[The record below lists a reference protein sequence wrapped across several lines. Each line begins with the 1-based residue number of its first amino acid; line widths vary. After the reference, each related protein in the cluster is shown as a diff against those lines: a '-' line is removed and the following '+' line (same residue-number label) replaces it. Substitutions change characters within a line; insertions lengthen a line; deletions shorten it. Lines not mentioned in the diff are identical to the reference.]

1 MIRDGYAMG
10 VATKIV
16 EHVLGAAERWFG
28 VDDPMFAKQW
38 SEPGGENL
46 GLSEWSQI
54 AGKVQLPP
62 LKGGLEAVDEL
73 TAKYTPEH
81 VDGKKESR
89 VGSNPAGVIGGESA
103 GGDHAVDMGMKLEF
117 LVPSMQYAEKADF
130 GTEMPGVTSHFE

>member
-1 MIRDGYAMG
+1 
-10 VATKIV
+10 V
-16 EHVLGAAERWFG
+16 EYVLGAAERWFG
-28 VDDPMFAKQW
+28 VDDPIFAKQW

-62 LKGGLEAVDEL
+62 LKGGLEAGDEV

-89 VGSNPAGVIGGESA
+89 VRANPGGVIEGKPTRWN
-103 GGDHAVDMGMKLEF
+103 HTVDMGMKLEF
-117 LVPSMQYAEKADF
+117 LVPSMPYAEETDF
-130 GTEMPGVTSHFE
+130 GTEIPGVTSHFE